1 MTQDGYIK
9 LWRKSLEDS
18 LWQNI
23 SIWRFFEYCLLKAT
37 YREHTVLVG
46 MQEIHLE
53 PGQFVFGRKV
63 ASEESGLSEQVI
75 RTCLKKLRNMKKL
88 TIKPTNKFT
97 VISIVNWARY
107 QDEENQINQHI
118 NQQLT
123 NKQPTTNHIQERK
136 ERIRKERIKEY
147 CPEPP
152 KIEGSGLP
160 SENPSILSIPLKG
173 PDGNYPLFHITNAII
188 EEYKETFPGLDVMQC
203 LRECRQWN
211 KDNPGRRKTKTGIR
225 KHITQWLTK
234 DNNSGKNLIKGDHD
248 DARKRR
254 FLERHE
260 EAGKVV

>member
-46 MQEIHLE
+46 MQEIKLK

-75 RTCLKKLRNMKKL
+75 RTCLKKLKNMKKL

-136 ERIRKERIKEY
+136 EGIRKERIKDY
-147 CPEPP
+147 TL
-152 KIEGSGLP
+152 SGR
-160 SENPSILSIPLKG
+160 SQNTIP
-173 PDGNYPLFHITNAII
+173 YQEII
-188 EEYKETFPGLDVMQC
+188 AYLNE
-203 LRECRQWN
+203 
-211 KDNPGRRKTKTGIR
+211 KTGRDYKDGTPKTRTLINVLW
-225 KHITQWLTK
+225 KQGFQLQDFQKVIDNKVKDWITDQKYSKYLRPETLFGTKFEGYLNEQRHHLTGMVSEK
-234 DNNSGKNLIKGDHD
+234 TMRTIENLKE
-248 DARKRR
+248 
-254 FLERHE
+254 LELE
-260 EAGKVV
+260 